1 MNETPIIRNLTEF
14 MDFRSPY
21 EEDIHVSIL
30 AIRLEE

>member
-1 MNETPIIRNLTEF
+1 

-30 AIRLEE
+30 AIRLEEWNL